1 VPEGVL
7 CPRVDAP
14 LLESLT
20 LEGVEFIPR
29 QNTDVSVNLLNLLF
43 DCIRERR
50 SLGHG
55 LKRLTVHGCGELGPA
70 VVADLSSEVD
80 SVEFGG

>member
-1 VPEGVL
+1 VPDEVP

-20 LEGVEFIPR
+20 LEGVEIIPR
-29 QNTDVSVNLLNLLF
+29 QDTDVSVNLLNLLF
-43 DCIRERR
+43 DCVRKRR

-55 LKRLTVHGCGELGPA
+55 LKRLTVHGCGEPGPA

-80 SVEFGG
+80 SVEIGG